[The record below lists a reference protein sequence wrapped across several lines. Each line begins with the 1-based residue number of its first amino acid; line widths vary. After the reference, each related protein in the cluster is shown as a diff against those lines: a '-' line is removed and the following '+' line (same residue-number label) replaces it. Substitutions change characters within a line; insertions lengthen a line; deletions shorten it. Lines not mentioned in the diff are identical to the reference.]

1 MAVRLTGA
9 LDVAALEAALGDVV
23 ERHEVLRTVFPSV
36 DGEPHQHVL
45 SAQEIGSLLT
55 VHPYDADAVA
65 AATTHRFDLS
75 RELPV
80 RSWLFEQGEFE
91 RVLVV
96 VVHHIAGDGWSLAP
110 LARDVSVAYAARV
123 RGGVPVWEP

>member
-36 DGEPHQHVL
+36 DGEPHQQVL
-45 SAQEIGSLLT
+45 
-55 VHPYDADAVA
+55 PADSVKVPLAVA
-65 AATTHRFDLS
+65 PYSGTVVKRATSHALDISTEIPFRA
-75 RELPV
+75 
-80 RSWLFEQGEFE
+80 WLFEEAE
-91 RVLVV
+91 DTRTLVV